1 MNIILEGIDA
11 SGKSTLAQ
19 KLINNYDFIDIVHS
33 GKDEAT
39 GIDYFIE
46 SIENKDKCI
55 FDRFHLSEEIFPII
69 YKRTPR
75 LSFDEYEKINKC
87 LINNDLYY
95 IVFICSDMSIIE
107 ERLRERD
114 ELYYMKEMNAQNTL
128 FSMYAETFKNT
139 YNYSNFYII
148 DIAELNAYHNLDRWL
163 DNNLK

>member
-19 KLINNYDFIDIVHS
+19 KLIDNYDFIDIVHS

-87 LINNDLYY
+87 LI
-95 IVFICSDMSIIE
+95 DMSIIE

-114 ELYYMKEMNAQNTL
+114 ELYYMKEMNAQNSL
-128 FSMYAETFKNT
+128 FSMYAQEFKNK

-148 DIAELNAYHNLDRWL
+148 DIAENNSYNNLDSWL
-163 DNNLK
+163 ENKLK

>member
-1 MNIILEGIDA
+1 MNIILEGIDG

-19 KLINNYDFIDIVHS
+19 KLITNYDFIDIVHS

-87 LINNDLYY
+87 LINNNLYY

>member
-19 KLINNYDFIDIVHS
+19 KLIDNYDFIDIVHS

-55 FDRFHLSEEIFPII
+55 FDRFHLSEEVFPII
-69 YKRTPR
+69 YKRIPR
-75 LSFDEYEKINKC
+75 LSFDEYEKINKY
-87 LINNDLYY
+87 LINNDFYY

-128 FSMYAETFKNT
+128 FSMYAEAFKNT

-148 DIAELNAYHNLDRWL
+148 DIAECNAYHNLDRWL